1 MVPNIRVLENFF
13 LLRVITIKYVYT
25 RYLITKLTCSTPHQ
39 SLGTMRALFFLTLIL
54 LRASSAVDIIV
65 VGGGI
70 SGLAAA
76 RALVDES
83 CVAKFSVKVLEAES
97 HIGGRT

>member
-1 MVPNIRVLENFF
+1 
-13 LLRVITIKYVYT
+13 
-25 RYLITKLTCSTPHQ
+25 
-39 SLGTMRALFFLTLIL
+39 MRALLVVLTIL
-54 LRASSAVDIIV
+54 RGSSALDIVV

-97 HIGGRT
+97 RIGGRT

>member
-1 MVPNIRVLENFF
+1 
-13 LLRVITIKYVYT
+13 
-25 RYLITKLTCSTPHQ
+25 
-39 SLGTMRALFFLTLIL
+39 MRALVLVTL

-97 HIGGRT
+97 RIGGRT